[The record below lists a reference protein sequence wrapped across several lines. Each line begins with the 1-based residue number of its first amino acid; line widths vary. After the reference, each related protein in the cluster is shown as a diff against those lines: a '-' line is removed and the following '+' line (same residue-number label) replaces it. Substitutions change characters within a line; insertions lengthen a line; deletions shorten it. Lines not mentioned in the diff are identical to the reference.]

1 MGGPRYVTLSDIW
14 MGNMEN
20 NIVTPHKPIFYKRYL
35 DDIVNRRMK
44 YKEDLLFK
52 KLNNYHPKTKLTI
65 EINPPKLLDIEI
77 IILNNEV
84 ATSALRKERELPV
97 PGEYKVPKH
106 YKRNTLLRELHRV
119 KKISSSFH
127 EKVKKIK
134 EKFSKVNFPLR
145 FINSVAAQFTK
156 RTYNYNERNE
166 EAMIIPPYLFEIPRK
181 TLFLQVSFEMKKDQ
195 KAF

>member
-35 DDIVNRRMK
+35 DDIINRRMK

-156 RTYNYNERNE
+156 RTYNNNERNE
-166 EAMIIPPYLFEIPRK
+166 EAMIIPP
-181 TLFLQVSFEMKKDQ
+181 
-195 KAF
+195 

>member
-14 MGNMEN
+14 MVNMEN

-35 DDIVNRRMK
+35 DDIINRRMK
-44 YKEDLLFK
+44 YKQDLLFK

-97 PGEYKVPKH
+97 PGESKAPKH
-106 YKRNTLLRELHRV
+106 SKRNTVLRELHRV
-119 KKISSSFH
+119 KKIS
-127 EKVKKIK
+127 
-134 EKFSKVNFPLR
+134 
-145 FINSVAAQFTK
+145 
-156 RTYNYNERNE
+156 
-166 EAMIIPPYLFEIPRK
+166 
-181 TLFLQVSFEMKKDQ
+181 
-195 KAF
+195 